1 MEPTV
6 FIDVATNP
14 DAPIVVLHAHDYD
27 DRFDVRVGLVKYKVP
42 EYTMITIA
50 DIDWNNDLTPW
61 KADAIMKGQAPLGGK
76 ADAYVS
82 KLTNSILPDSLKG
95 VKATPKAIYIAGYSL
110 AGLFSLYSLYKT
122 TVFKGAVSCSGSL
135 WYPGFTEFVENNEFL
150 RKPERLYLSLGDRE
164 SHTKN
169 EVMSTVEDN
178 TKKIYEH
185 YREQGIAAEF
195 EMNPGGHFDDPAGRL
210 AKGIAYLLNGGKQIQ

>member
-6 FIDVATNP
+6 FIDVANNP
-14 DAPIVVLHAHDYD
+14 DAPIVVLHAHNFDE
-27 DRFDVRVGLVKYKVP
+27 RFDVRIGLLKYNVP
-42 EYTMITIA
+42 EYSMITIT

-61 KADAIMKGQAPLGGK
+61 KADAIMKGQAPFGGM

-95 VKATPKAIYIAGYSL
+95 LKATPKAIYIAGYSL
-110 AGLFSLYSLYKT
+110 AGLFSLYSFYKT
-122 TVFKGAVSCSGSL
+122 TVFKGVACCSGSL
-135 WYPGFTEFVENNEFL
+135 WYPGFTEFIENNEFL

-169 EVMSTVEDN
+169 EVMAMVEDN
-178 TKKIYEH
+178 TKKIYEL
-185 YREQGIAAEF
+185 YKEQGIEAEF
-195 EMNPGGHFDDPAGRL
+195 EMNPGGHFDHPAGRL
-210 AKGIAYLLNGGKQIQ
+210 AKGIAYLLKGGKQIQ

>member
-1 MEPTV
+1 MEPTL
-6 FIDVATNP
+6 FIDIANNP
-14 DAPIVVLHAHDYD
+14 DSPIVVLHAHDYD
-27 DRFDVRVGLVKYKVP
+27 ERFDVRVGLCKYKVP
-42 EYTMITIA
+42 EYTMITIS

-61 KADAIMKGQAPLGGK
+61 KADAIMKGQAPFGGM

-95 VKATPKAIYIAGYSL
+95 LKATPKAIYIAGYSL
-110 AGLFSLYSLYKT
+110 AGLFSLYSFYKT
-122 TVFKGAVSCSGSL
+122 TVFKGAACCSGSL
-135 WYPGFTEFVENNEFL
+135 WYPGFTEFIENNEFL
-150 RKPERLYLSLGDRE
+150 CKPERLYLSLGDRE

-185 YREQGIAAEF
+185 YKEQEIEAEF

-210 AKGIAYLLNGGKQIQ
+210 AKGIAYLLKDGKQIQ